1 MHARRLETIPLN
13 PLRFLE
19 NSLLDLIGDSL
30 IGWSLID
37 NRWMLKQPDR
47 KQTLQTSLNTRNLN
61 YLRGPGNNM
70 SSQTL
75 RAVIIGSVLDFNP
88 ASSTLST
95 TFADNVLAEISEHG
109 YTITRILETHAH
121 VDHLIASRHL

>member
-19 NSLLDLIGDSL
+19 NSLQDLIGGSL

-47 KQTLQTSLNTRNLN
+47 KQTLQTSLNTRNL
-61 YLRGPGNNM
+61 
-70 SSQTL
+70 
-75 RAVIIGSVLDFNP
+75 RAVIIGSVLDFDP